1 MYDKQFWCGVDI
13 DIDTPIVENVENPIR
28 KQKWWQRLVSS
39 IFDTLFPTRTVC
51 FHISTTWSFLFLEK
65 LQISLVEPRPNIP
78 SYCCPLVHRL
88 RLLTFVLAALQ
99 SPEDETVRKN
109 TFRLLMNHRHSKSRQ
124 ITWHTADHEHEMVKK
139 ETRRAALCRC
149 HRRAMGSVSRPI
161 AMFSASRNS
170 ASE

>member
-1 MYDKQFWCGVDI
+1 MLKIQSENKNGDKDWCHLSF
-13 DIDTPIVENVENPIR
+13 THLSPREP
-28 KQKWWQRLVSS
+28 
-39 IFDTLFPTRTVC
+39 FA
-51 FHISTTWSFLFLEK
+51 STFQPLQVLLFLEK

-88 RLLTFVLAALQ
+88 RLLTFVLATLQ

-109 TFRLLMNHRHSKSRQ
+109 TFRLPMSRRDSKSRQ

-139 ETRRAALCRC
+139 ETCRAALCRC

>member
-1 MYDKQFWCGVDI
+1 MLKIQSENKNGDKDWCHLSL
-13 DIDTPIVENVENPIR
+13 THFSPREP
-28 KQKWWQRLVSS
+28 
-39 IFDTLFPTRTVC
+39 FA
-51 FHISTTWSFLFLEK
+51 STFQPLQVLLFLEK

-109 TFRLLMNHRHSKSRQ
+109 TFRLPMNRRDSKSRQ

-139 ETRRAALCRC
+139 ETCRAALCRC

>member
-1 MYDKQFWCGVDI
+1 MLKIQSENKNGDKDWCHLSL
-13 DIDTPIVENVENPIR
+13 THFSPREP
-28 KQKWWQRLVSS
+28 
-39 IFDTLFPTRTVC
+39 FA
-51 FHISTTWSFLFLEK
+51 STFQPLQVLLFLEK

-109 TFRLLMNHRHSKSRQ
+109 TFRLPMNHRHSKSRQ

-139 ETRRAALCRC
+139 ETCRAALCRC

>member
-1 MYDKQFWCGVDI
+1 MVTKIGVI
-13 DIDTPIVENVENPIR
+13 YLSHTFPHEN
-28 KQKWWQRLVSS
+28 RLLPH
-39 IFDTLFPTRTVC
+39 FNHLKF
-51 FHISTTWSFLFLEK
+51 FLFLEK

-109 TFRLLMNHRHSKSRQ
+109 TFRLPMNHRHSKSRQ

-139 ETRRAALCRC
+139 ETCRAALCRC